1 MDIAGNTSRIDKLRW
16 LMVIAMTLV
25 GMTSA
30 YINAISAYIDPFAEK
45 GWDPAIIVIAFS
57 VMTFM
62 SLPGSIVGGALKA
75 KFGNKMVLKVGGLGF
90 ALTCV
95 ATVFITSPWAYV
107 VLMGGIAPF
116 FVYCV
121 YVIQMANIG
130 ELFPDKAGLATG
142 LFVAGVAIASA
153 LVLPLTEWLT
163 RAMDVMYGIGLSGVI
178 YGGFT
183 VLIGFIMIDAPE
195 GYKPQ
200 GWTPQEYEII
210 DEEKAEISA
219 SNKDVNWAKMMIRPA
234 FWMVYIGEVCFGV
247 LSSGLYSNF
256 IGMVSELLGVSDS
269 TAAWLYSLFTLVM
282 GGSGILLG
290 YISDRLFGP
299 TKSLSFCCLLTAI
312 TIGIFLI
319 TGGNS
324 YPLFIAFIVIAGMAL
339 GAMQALTPNIMMQ
352 AWGNKYFGI
361 NYGIMLTTLTV
372 GSFIGPQLAVRVSML
387 QFLGISGIVMAAA
400 AVLIFGSTMFL
411 NKDLGKKVF

>member
-1 MDIAGNTSRIDKLRW
+1 MDIAVNTSRIDKLRW

-30 YINAISAYIDPFAEK
+30 YVNAISAYIGPFAEK
-45 GWDPAIIVIAFS
+45 GWDSTIIVIAFS

-75 KFGNKMVLKVGGLGF
+75 RFGNKLVLKVGGLGF
-90 ALTCV
+90 AVTCV
-95 ATVFITSPWAYV
+95 ATVFVTSPWAYV
-107 VLMGGIAPF
+107 VLMGGVAPF

-130 ELFPDKAGLATG
+130 ELFPDRAGLATG
-142 LFVAGVAIASA
+142 LFVAGIAIASA
-153 LVLPLTEWLT
+153 LILPFTEWLT
-163 RAMDVMYGIGLSGVI
+163 RVMDVMYGIGLSGIV

-183 VLIGFIMIDAPE
+183 VLVGFIMIDAPKD
-195 GYKPQ
+195 YRPQ
-200 GWTPQEYEII
+200 GWTPEEYEIL
-210 DEEKAEISA
+210 DEEKAELA
-219 SNKDVNWAKMMIRPA
+219 DSNKDVNWAKMMIRPA

-290 YISDRLFGP
+290 YISDKLFGP
-299 TKSLSFCCLLTAI
+299 TKSLALCCLLTAI
-312 TIGIFLI
+312 AIGVFLV

-324 YPLFIAFIVIAGMAL
+324 YALFIAFIVIAGTAL
-339 GAMQALTPNIMMQ
+339 GAMQALTPNIMML

-361 NYGIMLTTLTV
+361 NYGIMLTALTV
-372 GSFIGPQLAVRVSML
+372 GSFIGPQLAVRISML
-387 QFLGISGIVMAAA
+387 QFLAVSGVVMVVA
-400 AVLIFGSTMFL
+400 AVLIFASTMFL

>member
-30 YINAISAYIDPFAEK
+30 YVNAISAYIGPFAEK

-75 KFGNKMVLKVGGLGF
+75 RFGNKMVLKVGGLGF

-153 LVLPLTEWLT
+153 LILPLTEWLT
-163 RAMDVMYGIGLSGVI
+163 RVMNVMYGIGLSGVI

-256 IGMVSELLGVSDS
+256 IGMVSGLLGVSDCMAVFS
-269 TAAWLYSLFTLVM
+269 AHARYGGKRDIAWLYF
-282 GGSGILLG
+282 GQAIWPDKIPFILLF
-290 YISDRLFGP
+290 INCNRDR
-299 TKSLSFCCLLTAI
+299 
-312 TIGIFLI
+312 
-319 TGGNS
+319 
-324 YPLFIAFIVIAGMAL
+324 Y
-339 GAMQALTPNIMMQ
+339 
-352 AWGNKYFGI
+352 
-361 NYGIMLTTLTV
+361 
-372 GSFIGPQLAVRVSML
+372 
-387 QFLGISGIVMAAA
+387 FLGNGRKQLCPLHCVYRDSRYGARSNAGA
-400 AVLIFGSTMFL
+400 YA
-411 NKDLGKKVF
+411 